1 MENIVRLKLVGEYKE
16 RQFTTRDGNTDY
28 FKNRGVV
35 LVFGDEEVYGEMTGD
50 NAARNRDAVYDN
62 NKAYIVKGAWR
73 HRTWQTKE
81 GEERHENCL
90 VINTLTAL

>member
-1 MENIVRLKLVGEYKE
+1 MENIVRIKLVGEYKE

-28 FKNRGVV
+28 FKSRGFV
-35 LVFGDEEVYGEMTGD
+35 LVFGDDEVYGEMTGD